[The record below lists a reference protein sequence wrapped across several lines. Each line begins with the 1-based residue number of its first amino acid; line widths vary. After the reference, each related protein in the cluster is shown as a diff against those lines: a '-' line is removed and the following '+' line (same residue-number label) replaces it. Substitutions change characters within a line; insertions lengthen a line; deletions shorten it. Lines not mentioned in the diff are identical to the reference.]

1 MRRPTLTL
9 LALCVLTLGP
19 LDLQAGSDEAVQRN
33 NLGASLLQ
41 QGKLEEAIAEF
52 RKAVELDPKYTA
64 AHLHLGYAYDRK
76 GRIEDAMAKYRT
88 VIELE
93 PGNLIAH
100 TNLGVLYDR
109 KGLYDEAIGEFE
121 HALRID
127 PANATARTNLENAK
141 RSKGIVHER
150 EERFAQAKREVEADP
165 KNPRAAYNL
174 GRLYA
179 SYDKKDQA
187 LQWLAKAL
195 KLGFDDFKFM
205 KDDPALAGLRND
217 PDFTRLVEEAV
228 AGSPR

>member
-76 GRIEDAMAKYRT
+76 GQVDEAIAQYRR

-93 PGNLIAH
+93 PGSVIAH

-150 EERFAQAKREVEADP
+150 EERFAQAKKGVEADP

>member
-76 GRIEDAMAKYRT
+76 GQVDEAIAQYRR

-93 PGNLIAH
+93 PGSVIAH

-127 PANATARTNLENAK
+127 AHLEKRIDDALRDRVVPAAGA
-141 RSKGIVHER
+141 ER
-150 EERFAQAKREVEADP
+150 RL
-165 KNPRAAYNL
+165 AAAIRGGVQTDAVDFLRWNRGG
-174 GRLYA
+174 GRVA
-179 SYDKKDQA
+179 H
-187 LQWLAKAL
+187 
-195 KLGFDDFKFM
+195 DDGV
-205 KDDPALAGLRND
+205 LLR
-217 PDFTRLVEEAV
+217 RV
-228 AGSPR
+228 